1 MAPRGGRRNV
11 DRVRKAGT
19 DVGEHQIVV
28 CELKTECYGIDI
40 SKVFEIIRLQPITA
54 VPAAPSYVDGVI
66 NLRGRIVP
74 VVDLAVMFGMPHTAE
89 SKASRIVV
97 VGSGES
103 RVGLIVDGVSQV
115 LMVAEDAVD
124 PTPPVAGGG
133 NSDYLRG
140 IARVADSLIMLL
152 DLDAIFGEQEL
163 AFAA

>member
-1 MAPRGGRRNV
+1 MS
-11 DRVRKAGT
+11 
-19 DVGEHQIVV
+19 EHQIVV
-28 CELKTECYGIDI
+28 CELKTESYGIEI

-74 VVDLAVMFGMPHTAE
+74 VVDLAVMFGMMHTAP

-115 LMVAEDAVD
+115 LMVPQDAVD
-124 PTPPVAGGG
+124 ETPAVAGG
-133 NSDYLRG
+133 NNEYLRG

-152 DLDAIFGEQEL
+152 DLDAIFGEQDL

>member
-1 MAPRGGRRNV
+1 MN
-11 DRVRKAGT
+11 
-19 DVGEHQIVV
+19 ENQIVV
-28 CELKTECYGIDI
+28 CELKNECYGIEI
-40 SKVFEIIRLQPITA
+40 SKVFEIIRIQPITA

-74 VVDLAVMFGMPHTAE
+74 VVDLAVMFNMPHTAAT
-89 SKASRIVV
+89 KASRIVV

-115 LMVAEDAVD
+115 LMVPEDAVD
-124 PTPPVAGGG
+124 PTPAVAAGG

-140 IARVADSLIMLL
+140 IARVAESLIMLL
-152 DLDAIFGEQEL
+152 HLDAIFGEKDL